1 MTEYL
6 PVQGGMMKQKLMFIV
21 ETVGG
26 GVRTHVLQLLNGLDP
41 EQYDITLVYGE
52 RYDHVFEQQKDELA
66 KKVRLILMPSMQRTV
81 SPKPLIASI
90 RELRQV
96 IRDIRPD
103 IVHCHSS
110 IAGFVGR
117 VAAHKEGVSKIFYT
131 PHAYAFD
138 APEFSSLKRDAFVL
152 MERWTSRHATTR
164 TFNVSRGEY
173 RNALKHHIDRQDK
186 FRVIYNGLP
195 DIELPS
201 RLEAR
206 ERLGLR
212 DVVPDESPIVGCCA
226 WLNDRKDPM
235 TFMAIANRVI
245 AQRPD
250 VHFVY
255 MGEGEPEFVANVK
268 AYIAKNNLG
277 GNIHLFGYRSD
288 AALLVPAFDV
298 YLLSSLYEGMP
309 YSLVEALRAGVPIA
323 ATRTTGNDEVVLP
336 GRNGELFGVGKI
348 DEGVAAVNHLLEQ
361 HPETGTLHD
370 QVKQT
375 YYDRFTEQQMLD
387 QIVDEYNGN
396 A

>member
-1 MTEYL
+1 
-6 PVQGGMMKQKLMFIV
+6 MMKQKLMFIV

-90 RELRQV
+90 RELRRV

-117 VAAHKEGVSKIFYT
+117 VAAHKEGVPKIFYT

-173 RNALKHHIDRQDK
+173 RNALKHHIDRQGK

>member
-1 MTEYL
+1 
-6 PVQGGMMKQKLMFIV
+6 MMKQKLMFIV

-26 GVRTHVLQLLNGLDP
+26 GVRTHVLQLLDGLDP

-90 RELRQV
+90 RELRRV

-117 VAAHKEGVSKIFYT
+117 VAAHMEGVPKIFYT

-152 MERWTSRHATTR
+152 MERWASRHATTR

-173 RNALKHHIDRQDK
+173 RNALKHHIDHQDK

-195 DIELPS
+195 DIALPS

-206 ERLGLR
+206 ELLGLR

-255 MGEGEPEFVANVK
+255 MGEGEPDFVANVK
-268 AYIAKNNLG
+268 SYITKNNLDS
-277 GNIHLFGYRSD
+277 NIHLFGYRSD

-309 YSLVEALRAGVPIA
+309 YSLVESLRAGVPIA

-336 GRNGELFGVGKI
+336 GRNGELFGVGRI
-348 DEGVAAVNHLLEQ
+348 DEGVKAVNHLLEQ
-361 HPETGTLHD
+361 HPETGALHD

>member
-1 MTEYL
+1 
-6 PVQGGMMKQKLMFIV
+6 MMKQKLMFIV

-117 VAAHKEGVSKIFYT
+117 VAAHKEGVPKIFYT

-173 RNALKHHIDRQDK
+173 RNALKHHIDRPDK

-255 MGEGEPEFVANVK
+255 MGEGEPDFVANVK

-277 GNIHLFGYRSD
+277 DNIHLLGYRND

-361 HPETGTLHD
+361 HPETGVLHD

-387 QIVDEYNGN
+387 QIIEEYNGN
-396 A
+396 V

>member
-1 MTEYL
+1 M
-6 PVQGGMMKQKLMFIV
+6 QGGMMKQKLMFIV

-26 GVRTHVLQLLNGLDP
+26 GVRTHVLQLINGLDP

-66 KKVRLILMPSMQRTV
+66 RKARLILVPSMQRSIGLKTTT
-81 SPKPLIASI
+81 AAI
-90 RELRQV
+90 RELRAIIHNVQ
-96 IRDIRPD
+96 PD

-117 VAAHKEGVSKIFYT
+117 IAAHQERVPKVFYT

-138 APEFSSLKRDAFVL
+138 APEFSTLKRDAFIL
-152 MERWTSRHATTR
+152 MERWASRHATTR

-173 RNALKHHIDRQDK
+173 RNALKHHIDRPDK

-195 DIELPS
+195 DIDMPS

-212 DVVPDESPIVGCCA
+212 GVVPDDAPVVGCCA
-226 WLNDRKDPM
+226 WLNERKDPM
-235 TFMAIANRVI
+235 TFMRIAKRTI
-245 AQRPD
+245 AANPN
-250 VHFVY
+250 VHFAY
-255 MGEGEPEFVANVK
+255 IGEGEPDFVDKVK
-268 AYIAKNNLG
+268 RYIAENGLEK
-277 GNIHLFGYRSD
+277 NIHLFGYRSD
-288 AALLVPAFDV
+288 ADILVPAFDV

-309 YSLVEALRAGVPIA
+309 YSLVEALRAGVPIV
-323 ATRTTGNDEVVLP
+323 ATRTTGNDEVVIP
-336 GRNGELFGVGKI
+336 HVNGELFGVRKP
-348 DEGVAAVNHLLEQ
+348 DEGAKMLKKVLDLR
-361 HPETGTLHD
+361 PETGALTQH
-370 QVKQT
+370 VKQT

-387 QIVDEYNGN
+387 SITKEYR